1 MAFKRKTKRGSS
13 GNRTTTTFHND
24 GTGRTR
30 SYSSSSTGKQK
41 TGSGGARYTTTIH
54 SDGRTTKTITR
65 HGANGFISKSS
76 KTTGGSKKPKKIKA
90 KLSTPKY
97 KSTKIRNVFSRRRSS
112 SGRSRSS
119 SSRGRSAS
127 PQEVMATLVLIG
139 GIGVLYLIVAY
150 WQYILAAIGV
160 SILATIIYFL
170 SKNK

>member
-1 MAFKRKTKRGSS
+1 MAFKRKTRRGGS
-13 GNRTTTTFHND
+13 GNRTTTTFHSD
-24 GTGRTR
+24 GTGATR

-41 TGSGGARYTTTIH
+41 TGSGGARYTTTILPN
-54 SDGRTTKTITR
+54 GKTRKTITR
-65 HGANGFISKSS
+65 HGANGWISRTS
-76 KTTGGSKKPKKIKA
+76 KMIGVVKKPKKIKA

-112 SGRSRSS
+112 SGRSRSF

-127 PQEVMATLVLIG
+127 PQEVMATLFLIG

-160 SILATIIYFL
+160 AILFAVIYFL
-170 SKNK
+170 NKQK

>member
-1 MAFKRKTKRGSS
+1 MAFKRKTKRGSG
-13 GNRTTTTFHND
+13 GNRTTTTTHND
-24 GTGRTR
+24 GTGFSR

-41 TGSGGARYTTTIH
+41 TGSGARYTTTIH

-127 PQEVMATLVLIG
+127 PQEVMATLFLIG

-160 SILATIIYFL
+160 AILFAVIYFL
-170 SKNK
+170 NKQK